1 MADKARKWTDAEL
14 ERMENHLANIY
25 SRAYKEVKVSW
36 DDFLEDAKEEAD
48 KLLEAVKNAVDE
60 KKRKRQNKLIKSF
73 CEKKHSKTN
82 ITRTWSKK

>member
-48 KLLEAVKNAVDE
+48 KLLEAVNNAADNEE
-60 KKRKRQNKLIKSF
+60 KKKAKCYYN
-73 CEKKHSKTN
+73 CP
-82 ITRTWSKK
+82 